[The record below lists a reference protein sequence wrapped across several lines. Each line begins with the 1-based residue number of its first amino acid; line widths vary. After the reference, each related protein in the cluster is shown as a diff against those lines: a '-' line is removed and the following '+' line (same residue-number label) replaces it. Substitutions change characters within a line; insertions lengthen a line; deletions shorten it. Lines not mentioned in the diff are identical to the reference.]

1 MKLESSKVTSYQS
14 ENLKVQHLDNN
25 QFKGLVIISLEQGDN
40 ELVIRFKDNGCG
52 MDEAT
57 LKKIF
62 EPFYTTKEV
71 GEGTGLGLAISFGI
85 IQDHGGRIEVISNIG
100 DGTTF
105 SIYLPICLPF

>member
-1 MKLESSKVTSYQS
+1 
-14 ENLKVQHLDNN
+14 
-25 QFKGLVIISLEQGDN
+25 
-40 ELVIRFKDNGCG
+40 